1 MSLFNYLPQV
11 TTTFHLCDFP
21 FIFDVA
27 AKTLLLQT
35 DQHLQMQQAVH
46 NAQQQITFMDYI
58 TGTVREYLVLN
69 VTRENLVA
77 DTIREIRQYSQRD
90 FKKPLKVKFCGEE
103 AEDAGGVRKEFFM
116 LLLKEILDPK
126 YGMFKEFEDSRQIW
140 FSDVSF
146 EGEEMYGLIGLL
158 CGLAIYNFTII
169 NLPFPLALYKKIL
182 GEPVNITDLKDLMPT
197 VGRSMQS
204 LMNYEGSDLADV
216 FSLTFS
222 ITQEVY
228 GEMRTVELK
237 PKGEEIAVTQEN
249 KQEFLDLYIDHV
261 FNKAVAGA
269 FKHFMQYFHGV
280 CGGHVLNLFRPKE
293 LMSIVVGNDDYDWE
307 ALENSAEYKNGFKSE
322 ELVIRWFW
330 EVLHGL
336 PLDEKKKF
344 LLFLTGSD
352 RCPVQGMKA
361 IKIVLQPATDERCLP
376 VAHTCFNLL
385 DLPRYSTKEKLKYK
399 LQQAIQQTQGFSL
412 V

>member
-1 MSLFNYLPQV
+1 MFQV
-11 TTTFHLCDFP
+11 KTTFHLCDFP

-46 NAQQQITFMDYI
+46 NAQSQLSFMDYLM
-58 TGTVREYLVLN
+58 GNVQEFMVLN
-69 VTRENLVA
+69 VTRDNLVA
-77 DTIREIRQYSQRD
+77 DTIREIRNYSRKD
-90 FKKPLKVKFCGEE
+90 YKKPLKVKFCGEE

-116 LLLKEILDPK
+116 LLLREILDPK

-146 EGEEMYGLIGLL
+146 EGEEMYGLIGFL

-182 GEPVNITDLKDLMPT
+182 GEPVDISDLKDLMPT
-197 VGRSMQS
+197 VGKSMQQ
-204 LMNYEGSDLADV
+204 LMDYQEDDVADV
-216 FSLTFS
+216 FGLTFS
-222 ITQEVY
+222 ITQDVY
-228 GEMRTVELK
+228 GEIRTVQLK
-237 PKGEEIAVTQEN
+237 PSGDEIAVTQEN
-249 KQEFLDLYIDHV
+249 KREFLNLYIDHV
-261 FNKAVAGA
+261 FNKAVEGP
-269 FKHFMQYFHGV
+269 FKHFMEYFHGV
-280 CGGHVLNLFRPKE
+280 CGGHILNLFRSKE

-307 ALENSAEYKNGFKSE
+307 ALENSAEYKNGFKSGDP
-322 ELVIRWFW
+322 VIRWFW
-330 EVLHGL
+330 EVLHEL

-361 IKIVLQPATDERCLP
+361 IKIIIQPATDDRYLP

-385 DLPRYSTKEKLKYK
+385 DLPRYSTKEKLRYK
-399 LQQAIQQTQGFSL
+399 LQQAIQQTLGFSL

>member
-1 MSLFNYLPQV
+1 MLSLCPLQV

-46 NAQQQITFMDYI
+46 AAQTQLSFVDYLM
-58 TGTVREYLVLN
+58 GGSVEQCMVLTVSRD
-69 VTRENLVA
+69 NLVA
-77 DTIREIRQYSQRD
+77 DTIREIRNYSQRD

-116 LLLKEILDPK
+116 LLLREILDPK
-126 YGMFKEFEDSRQIW
+126 YGMFKEFEESRQIW

-146 EGEEMYGLIGLL
+146 EGEEMYGLIGFL

-169 NLPFPLALYKKIL
+169 DLPFPLALYKKIL
-182 GEPVNITDLKDLMPT
+182 GEPVDLSDLCDLTPT
-197 VGRSMQS
+197 VGRSMHQ
-204 LMNYEGSDLADV
+204 LLEYAADDVAEV
-216 FSLTFS
+216 FALTFS
-222 ITQEVY
+222 VTQDVY
-228 GEMRTVELK
+228 GEVRTVQLK
-237 PKGEEIAVTQEN
+237 PNGDAVAVTQEN
-249 KQEFLDLYIDHV
+249 KHEFLRLYIDHV
-261 FNKAVAGA
+261 FNGAVAGP
-269 FKHFMQYFHGV
+269 FQHFLQYFHGV
-280 CGGHVLNLFRPKE
+280 CGGHILDLFRPHE
-293 LMSIVVGNDDYDWE
+293 LMAIVVGNDDYDWA
-307 ALENSAEYKNGFKSE
+307 ALEDSAEYRNGFTSAD
-322 ELVIRWFW
+322 VVVRWFW
-330 EVLHGL
+330 EVLHAL

-361 IKIVLQPATDERCLP
+361 IKIIIQPATDDRYLP

-385 DLPRYSTKEKLKYK
+385 DLPRYSTKEKMRYK
-399 LQQAIQQTQGFSL
+399 LQQAIQQTHGFSL

>member
-1 MSLFNYLPQV
+1 MK
-11 TTTFHLCDFP
+11 TTFHLCDFP
-21 FIFDVA
+21 FVYDVP

-46 NAQQQITFMDYI
+46 DAATQVSFMDYLM
-58 TGTVREYLVLN
+58 GNVVQYMVLN
-69 VTRENLVA
+69 VTRDNLVA
-77 DTIREIRQYSQRD
+77 DTIREIRNYSRKD

-126 YGMFKEFEDSRQIW
+126 YGMFKEHEDSRQIW

-146 EGEEMYGLIGLL
+146 EGEEMYGLIGFL

-182 GEPVNITDLKDLMPT
+182 GESVDISDLKDMMPT
-197 VGRSMQS
+197 VGRSMQQ
-204 LMNYEGSDLADV
+204 LLDYTGDDV
-216 FSLTFS
+216 AEVFALTFS
-222 ITQEVY
+222 ITQDVF
-228 GEMRTVELK
+228 GEIRTVQLK
-237 PKGEEIAVTQEN
+237 ANGDEIAVTQEN
-249 KQEFLDLYIDHV
+249 KQEFLDLYIDYV
-261 FNKAVAGA
+261 FNKAVEGP
-269 FKHFMQYFHGV
+269 FKHFMEYFQGV
-280 CGGHVLNLFRPKE
+280 CGGHILNLFRAKE
-293 LMSIVVGNDDYDWE
+293 LMAIVVGNDDYDWE
-307 ALENSAEYKNGFKSE
+307 ALENSADYKNGYQSGDV
-322 ELVIRWFW
+322 VIRWLW
-330 EVLHGL
+330 EVLNEL
-336 PLDEKKKF
+336 PLEEKKKF

-361 IKIVLQPATDERCLP
+361 IKITIQPATDDRYLP

-385 DLPRYSTKEKLKYK
+385 DLPRYSTKEKLRYK

>member
-1 MSLFNYLPQV
+1 MQV

-46 NAQQQITFMDYI
+46 NAQSQVTFMDYLM
-58 TGTVREYLVLN
+58 GNVHDFLLLN

-77 DTIREIRQYSQRD
+77 DTIREIRNYTRKD
-90 FKKPLKVKFCGEE
+90 YKKPLKVKFCGEE

-116 LLLKEILDPK
+116 LLLREILDPK
-126 YGMFKEFEDSRQIW
+126 YGMFKEFEESRQIW

-146 EGEEMYGLIGLL
+146 EGEEMYGLIGFL

-169 NLPFPLALYKKIL
+169 HLPFPLALYKKIL
-182 GEPVNITDLKDLMPT
+182 GEPVDLSDLHDLMPT
-197 VGRSMQS
+197 VAKSMEQ
-204 LMNYEGSDLADV
+204 LMSYEADDV
-216 FSLTFS
+216 AEVFALTFSLT
-222 ITQEVY
+222 QDVY
-228 GEMRTVELK
+228 GEVRTVELK
-237 PKGEEIAVTQEN
+237 ANGDRIAVTQEN
-249 KQEFLDLYIDHV
+249 KAEFLELYIDHV
-261 FNKAVAGA
+261 FNKAVEGP
-269 FKHFMQYFHGV
+269 FKSFMSYFHGV
-280 CGGHVLNLFRPKE
+280 CGGHILNLFRPKE
-293 LMSIVVGNDDYDWE
+293 LMAIVVGNDDYDWE
-307 ALENSAEYKNGFKSE
+307 ALENSAEYKNGYKSGDV
-322 ELVIRWFW
+322 VIRWFW
-330 EVLHGL
+330 EVLHAL

-361 IKIVLQPATDERCLP
+361 IRIIIQPATDDKYLP

-385 DLPRYSTKEKLKYK
+385 DLPRYSTKEKLRYK